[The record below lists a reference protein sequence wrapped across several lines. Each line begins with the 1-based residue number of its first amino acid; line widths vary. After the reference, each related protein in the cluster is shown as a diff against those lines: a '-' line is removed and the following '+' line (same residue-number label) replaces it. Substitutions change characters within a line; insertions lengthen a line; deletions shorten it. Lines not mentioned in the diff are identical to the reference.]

1 MEITRQLKPALGT
14 PVQTAAT
21 SRAST
26 QATAQGATSQA
37 TGTAATLPVEQL
49 QDALGA
55 LPDVDLDKVAA
66 IRDALARGEISLD
79 PEALSRSMLDFHGGG
94 A

>member
-1 MEITRQLKPALGT
+1 MEITRQLKPALGAA
-14 PVQTAAT
+14 VQSPAPARVS
-21 SRAST
+21 SRAPAQSG
-26 QATAQGATSQA
+26 TAQASGSAGA
-37 TGTAATLPVEQL
+37 LPVEQL

-79 PEALSRSMLDFHGGG
+79 PEALSRSILDFHGGG